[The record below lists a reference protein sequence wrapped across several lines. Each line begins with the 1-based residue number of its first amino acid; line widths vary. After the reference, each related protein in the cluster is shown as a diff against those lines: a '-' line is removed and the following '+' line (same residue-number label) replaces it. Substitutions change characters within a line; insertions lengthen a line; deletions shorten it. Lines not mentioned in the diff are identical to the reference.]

1 MVFIHKAIVHLVSKV
16 DSCAIPTGI
25 CDTLGNKGG
34 IGISFTLGSSSFCFL
49 NAHLAAHQNELDRRT
64 YEFKKIST
72 EIAQRFGH
80 TGVELETGEE
90 VGTSA
95 QQQET
100 GQYRTRRCCKRS
112 NCTPCCFLREN
123 KTIERNPLV
132 DTFDYV
138 FWGGDFN
145 FRVNGTREIVDNLLY
160 NNRHS
165 ILLHNEQL
173 KLLMHFD
180 PYYHDLIEGPLN
192 FRPTYRY
199 DEGVG
204 EYILNIFLLSTIH
217 YIYL

>member
-1 MVFIHKAIVHLVSKV
+1 MVFIHKAITHLVSKV

-34 IGISFTLGSSSFCFL
+34 IGISLTIGSSSFCFL
-49 NAHLAAHQNELDRRT
+49 NAHLAAHQSELDRRT
-64 YEFKKIST
+64 YEFRKIST
-72 EIAQRFGH
+72 EIAKRLG
-80 TGVELETGEE
+80 ETVIGMEN
-90 VGTSA
+90 GSP
-95 QQQET
+95 QQESR
-100 GQYRTRRCCKRS
+100 QYRTRRSCKPS
-112 NCTPCCFLREN
+112 NCTPCCFSRED

-132 DTFDYV
+132 DAFDYV

-145 FRVNGTREIVDNLLY
+145 FRVNGTRDIVDNLLY

-165 ILLHNEQL
+165 ILLNNEQL

-204 EYILNIFLLSTIH
+204 EYIECYFFQWFIAQLIFFMN
-217 YIYL
+217 